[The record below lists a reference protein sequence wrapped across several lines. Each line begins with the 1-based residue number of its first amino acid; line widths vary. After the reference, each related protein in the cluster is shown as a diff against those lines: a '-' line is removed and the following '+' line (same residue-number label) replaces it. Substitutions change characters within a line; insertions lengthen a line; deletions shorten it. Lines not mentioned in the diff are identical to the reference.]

1 MSDSPIS
8 TPQLSQATI
17 DYNKSLLTP
26 EFEAANPGYARLIR
40 DSLDTALKASGQDK
54 PPPADTRSD
63 PQQFHD
69 PRWGVRP
76 ASLPTHLTNLL
87 EVGEPDN
94 AKAVLEATGR
104 DYVATVTSAQ
114 AALIHGGSKADAKT
128 LSPAALLALHA
139 Y

>member
-63 PQQFHD
+63 PQAFHD
-69 PRWGVRP
+69 RRYGITPG
-76 ASLPTHLTNLL
+76 SLPSHLNALVQPG
-87 EVGEPDN
+87 EVDQGKVSIEQ
-94 AKAVLEATGR
+94 TGR
-104 DYVATVTSAQ
+104 VY
-114 AALIHGGSKADAKT
+114 
-128 LSPAALLALHA
+128 
-139 Y
+139 